1 MYKEEVSLFHTVMG
15 EAVMLLLNENSP
27 VTCDQLLLK
36 LHAFLP
42 FANEAA
48 RSNAIHAAVRSV
60 QVAIL
65 QDACRIP
72 SQDIS
77 CLH

>member
-27 VTCDQLLLK
+27 VTRDQLLLK

-48 RSNAIHAAVRSV
+48 RS
-60 QVAIL
+60 
-65 QDACRIP
+65 
-72 SQDIS
+72 
-77 CLH
+77 